1 MEIQKLFI
9 NIAFMKI
16 TAIAVMSNNGA
27 IGKNGNLLWNL
38 PKDLKRFKAIT
49 TGHHVLMGRKTF
61 ESIGK
66 ALPNRTNLVVSR
78 THHFE
83 SYFPDIESAIAYA
96 KSNGETELFVIGGAE
111 IYAQTCHLW
120 TDIYLTLVH
129 RHKEGDT
136 FFPQIPHG
144 EWEIVSKRFEFD
156 GENENI
162 PCTFIELKRV

>member
-1 MEIQKLFI
+1 
-9 NIAFMKI
+9 MKI

-27 IGKNGNLLWNL
+27 IGKDNQLLWHL
-38 PKDLKRFKAIT
+38 PKDLQRFKKLT

-78 THHFE
+78 TPFFAPNVQSFTEIHAAVAFAE
-83 SYFPDIESAIAYA
+83 YC
-96 KSNGETELFVIGGAE
+96 GETELFVIGGAE

-120 TDIYLTLVH
+120 SNIYLTLVH

-144 EWEIVSKRFEFD
+144 EWEIVSEKLGFD
-156 GENENI
+156 GENQDI
-162 PCTFIELKRV
+162 LYTFIELKRV